1 MAPAMSPQR
10 VRKTLLLGFFA
21 AALLGTLVFLFAKT
35 QSSGYKD
42 DAHAVALLRELRD
55 MDTRWDL
62 DGLRV
67 ANDFSPNPVPL
78 PNRGTVIARIF
89 QELEHGPG
97 RAAVGA
103 QIPAL
108 RAGMN
113 DKEAAFRALRNA
125 HGQTLEA
132 LRTARE
138 SYSTLLVDAAAARA
152 RVAAGPERAA
162 ALVTHVEQLR
172 AALRGADIEGHADV
186 ERTIEA
192 RVALLVPAAGALD
205 ARAVESAREAQAAT
219 RQFLAARGAEAEAWR
234 KFTFITVGGRV
245 ELLARTL
252 SKSIEAAL
260 DERDRW
266 RAYLLAY
273 ALALLIGV
281 AYLTAR
287 VIATQGQ
294 LTEANRTLERRVV
307 ERTRDLEDAMRQ
319 LQESEAQLV
328 QSEKMSSLGQL
339 VAGVAHEINTP
350 LAYAKNSVASVRD
363 RMPELR
369 DAVTQAERLQALL
382 QAESPDSAEVE
393 RVFAALATRL
403 AHLAEH
409 QVLQDLDT
417 ITRDGLHGLDQIAEL
432 VSNLRN
438 FSRLDRSKVA
448 SFNVNEGVKATLL
461 IARPALRKVDVETQL
476 DEIPSITCS
485 PSQVNQVLLNLVTNS
500 AQAMDQARGLVTVST
515 RREGADFIA
524 ISVADN
530 GRGIPPENLPRIF
543 DPFFTTKDVGKG
555 TGLGLTIAY
564 KIVNAHGGRIDV
576 RSEVGVGSTFT
587 VVLPIKPPAQPA
599 TQANNEKPE
608 GCLA

>member
-1 MAPAMSPQR
+1 MLPDMSPQR
-10 VRKTLLLGFFA
+10 ARKLVLVGFLA
-21 AALLGTLVFLFAKT
+21 ATLLGTLAFLFAKT
-35 QSSGYKD
+35 QASGYKD

-67 ANDFSPNPVPL
+67 ANDFSPDAL
-78 PNRGTVIARIF
+78 PAPDRSTVIARIF

-108 RAGMN
+108 RAGMAE
-113 DKEAAFRALRNA
+113 KQAAFRSLRNA
-125 HGQTLEA
+125 HVHSMEA

-138 SYSTLLVDAAAARA
+138 TYASLLTETAASRA
-152 RVAAGPERAA
+152 REPGSADRIA
-162 ALVTHVEQLR
+162 ALVNQVEQLR
-172 AALRGADIEGHADV
+172 AAVRSADIEAQPDI
-186 ERTIEA
+186 ERTIEGRLA
-192 RVALLVPAAGALD
+192 TVVPAAALLD
-205 ARAVESAREAQAAT
+205 ARLAEAARRSEAAT
-219 RQFLAARGAEAEAWR
+219 RQFLKARASEADAWR
-234 KFTFITVGGRV
+234 KFSFITVGGRV

-273 ALALLIGV
+273 ALAMLIGV
-281 AYLTAR
+281 GYLGAR
-287 VIATQGQ
+287 VVAAQAE
-294 LTEANRTLERRVV
+294 LAEANQKLERRVA
-307 ERTRDLEDAMRQ
+307 ERTRELEDAMRQ

-369 DAVTQAERLQALL
+369 DAVAQAERLLALL
-382 QAESPDSAEVE
+382 QAENADPAELE
-393 RVFAALATRL
+393 QVFAALSLRL
-403 AHLAEH
+403 DHLSEH
-409 QVLQDLDT
+409 QVLADLDT
-417 ITRDGLHGLDQIAEL
+417 ITKDGLHGIDQIAEL

-448 SFNVNEGVKATLL
+448 SFNVNEGVRATLL
-461 IARPALRKVDVETQL
+461 IARPALRKVDVEKQL
-476 DEIPSITCS
+476 EEIPSITCS
-485 PSQVNQVLLNLVTNS
+485 PSQVNQVLLNLVTNA
-500 AQAMDQARGLVTVST
+500 AQAIDQPRGLVTVST
-515 RREGADFIA
+515 RREGADHIA
-524 ISVADN
+524 IAVADN
-530 GRGIPPENLPRIF
+530 GRGITPEDLPRIF
-543 DPFFTTKDVGKG
+543 DPFFTTKEVGKG

-587 VVLPIKPPAQPA
+587 VVLPIKAAGQPEPRA
-599 TQANNEKPE
+599 EKTE

>member
-1 MAPAMSPQR
+1 MSPQR
-10 VRKTLLLGFFA
+10 VRKSLVLGLCA
-21 AALLGTLVFLFAKT
+21 AALLGTLAFLFAKT

-67 ANDFSPNPVPL
+67 ANDFSPNPVPV

-108 RAGMN
+108 RAGMSE
-113 DKEAAFRALRNA
+113 KEAAFRALRSA
-125 HGQTLEA
+125 HAQTLDA

-152 RVAAGPERAA
+152 REGAGADRAA
-162 ALVTHVEQLR
+162 ALVTQVEQLR

-186 ERTIEA
+186 ERTVEA
-192 RVALLVPAAGALD
+192 RLALLVPAAGALD
-205 ARAVESAREAQAAT
+205 SRAVESARQAEAAT
-219 RQFLAARGAEAEAWR
+219 RQFLAARGTEAAAWR

-287 VIATQGQ
+287 VIATQGA
-294 LTEANRTLERRVV
+294 LTEANRTLERRVT
-307 ERTRDLEDAMRQ
+307 ERTRELEDAMRQ

-382 QAESPDSAEVE
+382 QAESPDAAEVE
-393 RVFAALATRL
+393 KVFTALATRL
-403 AHLAEH
+403 AHLEEH

-432 VSNLRN
+432 VANLRN

-476 DEIPSITCS
+476 EEIPSITCS
-485 PSQVNQVLLNLVTNS
+485 PSQVNQVLLNLVTNA
-500 AQAMDQARGLVTVST
+500 AQAMGQARGLVTVST
-515 RREGADFIA
+515 RREGADFVAIA
-524 ISVADN
+524 VADN
-530 GRGIPPENLPRIF
+530 GRGIPDENLARIF
-543 DPFFTTKDVGKG
+543 DPFFTTKEVGKG

-587 VVLPIKPPAQPA
+587 VVLPIKPAVQPA
-599 TQANNEKPE
+599 VNTEKPE